1 MSERLN
7 TLPENENRDRRGPKG
22 TRRFAPQDPTVA
34 QAHQLDPIMP
44 ARSPFAKP
52 KLVSM
57 VSGAVLFVGYVFNFG
72 GTQNF
77 FDNLFNGL
85 YTSSQAH
92 TDQVAKAYNAALPF
106 VLFAMFAI
114 VGYAFW
120 LSRKQA
126 AWSKEKNRPLTWRE
140 AVTLN
145 GFVSSAAKHDVQA
158 DVAREAFR
166 LLLPFCRYGLRTRMA
181 DTLRGDLRM
190 RDTEVAD
197 LFSDLVAKTSRKYDQ
212 KLGELNIVTVQD
224 LLTTAQK
231 CPKAYKAENEGAAIS
246 ERRGEENWVVRPVQ
260 Q

>member
-1 MSERLN
+1 
-7 TLPENENRDRRGPKG
+7 
-22 TRRFAPQDPTVA
+22 
-34 QAHQLDPIMP
+34 MP

-57 VSGAVLFVGYVFNFG
+57 VSGGVLFTAYVFNFG

-77 FDNLFNGL
+77 FDNLFSGF
-85 YTSSQAH
+85 YSSSQAH
-92 TDQVAKAYNAALPF
+92 TEQVGKAYNAALPF
-106 VLFAMFAI
+106 VLIGMFAV

-145 GFVSSAAKHDVQA
+145 GFVSSAAKHEVQPE
-158 DVAREAFR
+158 VAREAFR

-190 RDTEVAD
+190 RDAEVDD
-197 LFSDLVAKTSRKYDQ
+197 LFSDLMAKTGRKYDQ
-212 KLGELNIVTVQD
+212 KLGQLSIETVQD
-224 LLTTAQK
+224 LLVTAQK
-231 CPKAYKAENEGAAIS
+231 CPKAYKAENEGAALS